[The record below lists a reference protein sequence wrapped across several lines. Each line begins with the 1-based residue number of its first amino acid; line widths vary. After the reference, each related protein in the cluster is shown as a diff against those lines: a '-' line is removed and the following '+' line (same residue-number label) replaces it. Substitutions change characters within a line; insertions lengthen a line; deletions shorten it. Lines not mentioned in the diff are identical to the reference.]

1 MILNLLQNTNK
12 TKKKTLML
20 YNDRSNHCVF
30 NVYYTTKEMKCSCIY
45 IYKVRTPN
53 IKNNCFQTFCLTY
66 FYTITHV
73 KFKFSCIIWMH
84 AFLYLSISN
93 GFPRLY
99 SNLFKFNFGR
109 NFGRFLQRACVAE
122 RWTCAVFTV
131 YCVQPT
137 ESVRG
142 PQ

>member
-1 MILNLLQNTNK
+1 MIEAIIVFSMYIIQLKKLNVL
-12 TKKKTLML
+12 
-20 YNDRSNHCVF
+20 V
-30 NVYYTTKEMKCSCIY
+30 Y

-53 IKNNCFQTFCLTY
+53 IKNNCFHTFCLIY
-66 FYTITHV
+66 IYTIKRV

-109 NFGRFLQRACVAE
+109 NFGRFLQRARVAE

-131 YCVQPT
+131 YCVQST